1 MVATGFPYENG
12 QKTEIIDFINP
23 HLKFEVFADTAAA
36 DRAVGG
42 LIQNQPVICGGSYM
56 LGMVSHKMSMI
67 TIYVGYTQSVY
78 PARTLRMK

>member
-1 MVATGFPYENG
+1 MKVKRFIIFLFFSCKARILVATGFPYENG

-23 HLKFEVFADTAAA
+23 DLKFEVFADTAAA

-56 LGMVSHKMSMI
+56 LGMGGFLI
-67 TIYVGYTQSVY
+67 F
-78 PARTLRMK
+78 